1 MDKEPTGTI
10 EELISLV
17 KKLRS
22 PEGCSWDRKQ
32 TVSSLR
38 PFMLEEAYEVADAS
52 ETEDWDMLKGE
63 LGDLLLHVVMAA
75 LICEEDGLF
84 TFSEVIKGIS
94 DKLIRRHPHV
104 FDETSSL
111 SPEEVEQQW
120 ETIKSREKKN
130 EGFFNSIPG
139 GMPALQMAWRIQ
151 QRAAEVGFDWP
162 DAEGALAKVHEEFR
176 ELEEALSNGRDEN
189 TKEEMGDVLFS
200 MVNYCRLMGFEPEN
214 MLRMTNR
221 KFIKRFTEMERIML
235 DSDLTIENATLE
247 QMEEAW
253 QKAKSITG

>member
-1 MDKEPTGTI
+1 MI
-10 EELISLV
+10 ALV

-22 PEGCSWDRKQ
+22 PKGCSWDRKQ

-52 ETEDWDMLKGE
+52 EREDWNMLKGE

-75 LICEEDGLF
+75 LICEEDDLF
-84 TFSEVIKGIS
+84 TLSDVVKGIS
-94 DKLIRRHPHV
+94 EKLIRRHPHV

-120 ETIKSREKKN
+120 ESIKSKEKKEDK
-130 EGFFNSIPG
+130 EGFFCSIPG
-139 GMPALQMAWRIQ
+139 GMPALQTAWRIQ

-162 DAEGALAKVHEEFR
+162 DAEGALNKVHEELG
-176 ELEEALSNGRDEN
+176 ELGESLETGKEEEI
-189 TKEEMGDVLFS
+189 KEEMGDVLFS
-200 MVNYCRLMGFEPEN
+200 MVNYCRLTGLEPEN
-214 MLRMTNR
+214 TLRHTNR
-221 KFIKRFTEMERIML
+221 KFMRRFTEMELIL
-235 DSDLTIENATLE
+235 SENGLKIEDASLI
-247 QMEEAW
+247 QMEDAW